1 MNKLKKPATWRGKTS
16 RVKADGGKSMRRI
29 KRARTALLVDSMI
42 SFSGPYDGV
51 VEIWCGETSS
61 KLLLPLH
68 WCPRVID
75 HLASLLVDESPPEIA
90 CLCPS
95 L

>member
-1 MNKLKKPATWRGKTS
+1 MNTINKPATWRGKTS
-16 RVKADGGKSMRRI
+16 RVKSAGGKSMRRI
-29 KRARTALLVDSMI
+29 KRARETEATRSMI
-42 SFSGPYDGV
+42 SFSGPYNGI
-51 VEIWCGETSS
+51 VEIWCGETKS

-75 HLASLLVDESPPEIA
+75 HLASLLVDEGPPEIA